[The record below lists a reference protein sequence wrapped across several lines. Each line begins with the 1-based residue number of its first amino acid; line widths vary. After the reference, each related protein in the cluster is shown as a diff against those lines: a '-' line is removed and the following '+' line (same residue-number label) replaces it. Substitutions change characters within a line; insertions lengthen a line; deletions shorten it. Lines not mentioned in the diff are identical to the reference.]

1 MRILYGV
8 NGEGMGHATRSQV
21 VVESLLADH
30 EVHVVASGAAF
41 AYLSK
46 VLPDVEEILGAKFVM
61 QEGEIER
68 WATVRRNFH
77 DIGTGAPHSIRHWV
91 EMTKAWRPDVVVTD
105 FEPLSAVYARVSRTP
120 LIAVDNINMLDRC
133 IHDEEIVEG
142 AREDYAIA
150 RAVTRSMV
158 PNAVNYL
165 VTTFFYPRLAKGQT
179 TLVPPILRKAII
191 DAEPERGE
199 HLVVYSSG
207 EESALAA
214 LRASG
219 VPCRVYGMRGGP
231 AEGTVDGNLEF
242 KPRSNEGFVED
253 LRTARGVVAGGGF
266 SLMSEAVYLGK
277 PMLAMPLIGQFE
289 QLMNSR
295 YLERDGYGVS
305 AMELTPDVLDRF
317 LTGLDGFEDRLAAYE
332 QAGNE
337 ATLAAVAER
346 VEAAATG
353 APKDLRR
360 ARRLSRMRAVGN
372 QRDDP
377 GIGADSEQED
387 AR

>member
-1 MRILYGV
+1 
-8 NGEGMGHATRSQV
+8 MGHATRSQV
-21 VVESLLADH
+21 VVESLLAEH

-41 AYLSK
+41 AYLST

-61 QEGEIER
+61 EEGEIQR
-68 WATVRRNFH
+68 WATVRQNVR
-77 DIGTGAPHSIRHWV
+77 DVGTGAPHSIRHWV
-91 EMTKAWRPDVVVTD
+91 EMTKAWRPEVVVTD
-105 FEPLSAVYARVSRTP
+105 FEPLSAIYARVTRTP
-120 LIAVDNINMLDRC
+120 LVAVDNINMLDRC
-133 IHDEEIVEG
+133 THDEGIYDG
-142 AREDYAIA
+142 HREDFAIA

-165 VTTFFYPRLAKGQT
+165 VTTFFYPELAKGQT
-179 TLVPPILRKAII
+179 TLVPPILRKAIVE
-191 DAEPERGE
+191 AVPESGD
-199 HLVVYSSG
+199 HLIVYSSG
-207 EESALAA
+207 EESAIAA

-277 PMLAMPLIGQFE
+277 PMLAMPLLGQFE

-317 LTGLDGFEDRLAAYE
+317 LDGLDGFEEKLAGYE
-332 QAGNE
+332 QRGNE
-337 ATLAAVAER
+337 VTLGAVAER
-346 VEAAATG
+346 VEAAAG
-353 APKDLRR
+353 GKPKDLRR
-360 ARRLSRMRAVGN
+360 ARRLARMRAVGN
-372 QRDDP
+372 QRHDGGQHD
-377 GIGADSEQED
+377 EEED
-387 AR
+387 AV

>member
-1 MRILYGV
+1 LRILYGV

-21 VVESLLADH
+21 VVESLLERH

-41 AYLSK
+41 NYLSG

-61 QEGEIER
+61 EDGEIRR
-68 WATVRRNFH
+68 WATVRQNFT
-77 DIGTGAPHSIRHWV
+77 DVGAGAPQSVRRWI
-91 EMTKAWRPDVVVTD
+91 EMTRAWRPDVVVTD
-105 FEPLSAVYARVSRTP
+105 FEPLSAIYARVGRAP

-133 IHDEEIVEG
+133 VHDTGIYG
-142 AREDYAIA
+142 GHREDYTLA

-179 TLVPPILRKAII
+179 TLVPPILRRAII
-191 DAEPERGE
+191 DAEPVSGD

-207 EESALAA
+207 DENALAA

-219 VPCRVYGMRGGP
+219 LPCRVYGMRGGP
-231 AEGTVDGNLEF
+231 AEGTTDGNLEF

-277 PMLAMPLIGQFE
+277 PMLAMPLVGQFE

-295 YLERDGYGVS
+295 YLEREGFGL
-305 AMELTPDVLDRF
+305 AAIEPTHEVLDRF
-317 LTGLDGFEDRLAAYE
+317 IGGLDGFERRLGEYE
-332 QAGNE
+332 QRGNE
-337 ATLAAVAER
+337 RTLQAVEERIEAAVAGR
-346 VEAAATG
+346 
-353 APKDLRR
+353 PRDRRR
-360 ARRLSRMRAVGN
+360 ARRLSRMRAVRGGHGLN
-372 QRDDP
+372 
-377 GIGADSEQED
+377 SETEEGQG
-387 AR
+387 

>member
-21 VVESLLADH
+21 VIESLRESH

-41 AYLSK
+41 RYLSG
-46 VLPDVEEILGAKFVM
+46 VMADVEEILGAKFVM
-61 QEGEIER
+61 DDGEIRR
-68 WATVRRNFH
+68 WATVRKNLT
-77 DIGTGAPHSIRHWV
+77 DVGSGAPRSIRRWI
-91 EMTKAWRPDVVVTD
+91 EMTRAWKPDVVVTD
-105 FEPLSAVYARVSRTP
+105 FEPLSAIYARVERKP

-133 IHDEEIVEG
+133 AHDETIYDG
-142 AREDYAIA
+142 HREDFMIA

-165 VTTFFYPRLAKGQT
+165 VTTFFYPKLAKGQT
-179 TLVPPILRKAII
+179 TLVPPILRQEII
-191 DAEPERGE
+191 DAEPEPGE

-219 VPCRVYGMRGGP
+219 IPCRVYGMRGGP
-231 AEGTVDGNLEF
+231 AEGTTDGNLEF

-295 YLERDGYGVS
+295 YLEREGFGLS
-305 AMELTPDVLDRF
+305 AMELTPELLEQFID
-317 LTGLDGFEDRLAAYE
+317 GLDDFEGRLGGYE
-332 QAGNE
+332 QRGNE
-337 ATLAAVAER
+337 ATLLAVEER
-346 VEAAATG
+346 IEAAAAG
-353 APKDLRR
+353 RPRDIRR

-372 QRDDP
+372 QRDFN
-377 GIGADSEQED
+377 EETEED
-387 AR
+387 QG

>member
-1 MRILYGV
+1 MRVLYGV

-21 VVESLLADH
+21 VIESLLERH

-41 AYLSK
+41 KYLSV

-61 QEGEIER
+61 EDGEIRR
-68 WATVRRNFH
+68 WATVRQNVH
-77 DIGTGAPHSIRHWV
+77 DVGGGAPHSVRHWI
-91 EMTKAWRPDVVVTD
+91 EMTRQWRPEVVVTD
-105 FEPLSAVYARVSRTP
+105 FEPLSAIYSRVSRTP

-133 IHDEEIVEG
+133 VHDEPIYDG
-142 AREDYAIA
+142 HREDFTIA
-150 RAVTRSMV
+150 KAVTRSMV
-158 PNAVNYL
+158 PNAVDYL

-179 TLVPPILRKAII
+179 ILVPPILRQAIV
-191 DAEPERGE
+191 DADPEPGD
-199 HLVVYSSG
+199 HLLVYSSG

-231 AEGTVDGNLEF
+231 AEDTTDGNLEF
-242 KPRSNEGFVED
+242 KPRSNDGFVED

-305 AMELTPDVLDRF
+305 AMELTPEILDRF
-317 LTGLDGFEDRLAAYE
+317 LNGLDGFEERLAGYE
-332 QAGNE
+332 QQGNE
-337 ATLAAVAER
+337 VTLRAVQER
-346 VEAAATG
+346 IEAVTAG

-360 ARRLSRMRAVGN
+360 ARRLAKMRAMGHPTAQEN
-372 QRDDP
+372 ETEE
-377 GIGADSEQED
+377 EQP
-387 AR
+387 